1 MSRALYAI
9 KGVKNMTKDKYVF
22 TSVIVLFAMI
32 AFASAY
38 NLLLHATLLSIV
50 WLVHIIRM
58 IVTDIASFYEF
69 EYEIAIQLASITILT
84 AIIFNGT
91 IGMLFTIITAVYT
104 FAIALIS
111 IVPKN
116 AIEIALLQERS
127 LI

>member
-1 MSRALYAI
+1 
-9 KGVKNMTKDKYVF
+9 MTKDKYVF

-38 NLLLHATLLSIV
+38 DLLLHATLLSVV

-58 IVTDIASFYEF
+58 IATDTDSFYEF

-104 FAIALIS
+104 FAVALVS

-116 AIEIALLQERS
+116 AIEIALLKERS

>member
-1 MSRALYAI
+1 MSRALYSI
-9 KGVKNMTKDKYVF
+9 KGVKHMTKDKYVF
-22 TSVIVLFAMI
+22 TSIIVLFAMI

-38 NLLLHATLLSIV
+38 NLSLHAMLLSIA

-58 IVTDIASFYEF
+58 IAIDISSFYDY